1 MSICLNMIVK
11 NESAIIR
18 STLENL
24 TSYVKF
30 AYWVICDT
38 GSTDGTQEIIKTF
51 FKEKKIPGQIF
62 QDEWK
67 DFGHNRSLALQR
79 AYDSKKADYV
89 LIFDADD
96 AFRGNFKLP
105 PLDKDRYS
113 CKFGYGSDFTWYR
126 PVILNNRIKWKYFGV
141 LHEYVDCI
149 EPNYNPVS
157 IHVDGDYYIE
167 ARTIGGDRNKDDKKY
182 YKDALLLEKALEEE
196 KDEGLRARY
205 AFYCGQSFRDCG
217 DLQNG
222 IKYYLMR
229 TKMGFFDEEV
239 HVSYYNVGKMMIG
252 LNYPEQ
258 EIEKTLLDGWNYMKD
273 RSECLYELSKYFR
286 LKGNYMKGYV
296 YGQLGRKI
304 PYPSHRVLFLHRDV
318 YDWRLHDETAISA
331 YYIGKHDEAI
341 KYNQK
346 VLQHHF
352 DERVLNNIRFSMKEV
367 INKIVH
373 PPNRTINVSKHRPLG
388 LTFVLRF
395 QQNVDLIK
403 LTMNSLF
410 HYIRDAYKL
419 ERFILLIEAN
429 KTKEIETIKKEYPF
443 FEIVTWKHKTH
454 IIPNLKNV
462 LGRKDRFLFYI
473 EESWIFTTERNYLNK
488 SITILSG
495 EQKYGQFLFNRGGFE
510 NMDDYAKKSEGNL
523 VYDVERQNDNEKKYY
538 MNEKHKRLHT
548 SPSIIKREFL
558 DCVSDYDKDI
568 DEDFQVVYQNRI
580 DTVKARKSDK

>member
-24 TSYVKF
+24 STYVKF

-38 GSTDGTQEIIKTF
+38 GSTDGTQDIIKNF
-51 FKEKKIPGQIF
+51 FKEKNIPGQLF

-79 AYDSKKADYV
+79 AYESKKADYV

-105 PLDKDRYS
+105 TLDKDRYS

-126 PVILNNRIKWKYFGV
+126 PVLLNNRIKWKYFGV

-149 EPNYNPVS
+149 EPNCNPTT

-182 YKDALLLEKALEEE
+182 QKDALLLVKALEEE

-205 AFYCGQSFRDCG
+205 AFYCAQSFRDCG
-217 DLQNG
+217 DLPNA

-229 TKMGFFDEEV
+229 TKMGFFDEEI
-239 HVSYYNVGKMMIG
+239 HVSYYNTGKMMIA
-252 LNYPEQ
+252 LNYSEQ
-258 EIEKTLLDGWNYMKD
+258 EIEKTLLDGWNCMKD
-273 RSECLYELSKYFR
+273 RSECLYELSKYYR
-286 LKGNYMKGYV
+286 LKGNYIKGYM
-296 YGQLGRKI
+296 YGQLGRDI
-304 PYPSHRVLFLHRDV
+304 PYPPNRVLFLHRDV
-318 YDWRLHDETAISA
+318 YDWRIHDETAISA

-341 KYNQK
+341 KYNQI
-346 VLQHHF
+346 VLRHHY
-352 DERVLNNIRFSMKEV
+352 DERVLNNIRFSIKE
-367 INKIVH
+367 ILNKIIH

-388 LTFVLRF
+388 ITFVLRF
-395 QQNVDLIK
+395 HQNVDLIK

-410 HYIRDAYKL
+410 HFIRDAYKL
-419 ERFILLIEAN
+419 ERFLILIEAN
-429 KTKEIETIKKEYPF
+429 KTKEIESIKKDYPF
-443 FEIVTWKHKTH
+443 FEFITWKHKTH
-454 IIPNLKNV
+454 IIPNLKST
-462 LGRKDRFLFYI
+462 LGRRDRFLFYI
-473 EESWIFTTERNYLNK
+473 EESWIFTTERNYINK
-488 SITILSG
+488 SLIILSG
-495 EQKYGQFLFNRGGFE
+495 EQKYGQFLFNRGGYE
-510 NMDDYAKKSEGNL
+510 NMDDYSKKTEGKV
-523 VYDVERQNDNEKKYY
+523 VYDIERYNENDKKYF
-538 MNEKHKRLHT
+538 MNENHKRLHT
-548 SPSIIKREFL
+548 SPSLIKREFL

-568 DEDFQVVYQNRI
+568 DEDFHVVYQNRI
-580 DTVKARKSDK
+580 DAVKARKAEK

>member
-38 GSTDGTQEIIKTF
+38 GSTDGTQDIIKNF
-51 FKEKKIPGQIF
+51 FKEKNISGELF

-79 AYDSKKADYV
+79 AYESKKADYV

-96 AFRGNFKLP
+96 AFRGTFKIP
-105 PLDKDRYS
+105 TLDKDRYS

-182 YKDALLLEKALEEE
+182 QKDALLLEKALETE

-217 DLQNG
+217 DLPNA

-239 HVSYYNVGKMMIG
+239 HVSYYNVGKMMVG

-258 EIEKTLLDGWNYMKD
+258 EVEKTFLDGWNYMKD
-273 RSECLYELSKYFR
+273 RSECLYELSKYYR
-286 LKGNYMKGYV
+286 LKGNYIKGYT

-318 YDWRLHDETAISA
+318 YDWRIHDETAISA

-341 KYNQK
+341 KYNQI

-367 INKIVH
+367 ISKVVQ

-395 QQNVDLIK
+395 QQNIDLIK

-410 HYIRDAYKL
+410 HFIRDAYKL
-419 ERFILLIEAN
+419 ERFLILIEAN
-429 KTKEIETIKKEYPF
+429 KTKEIEAIRKDYPF
-443 FEIVTWKHKTH
+443 FEVITWKHKSH
-454 IIPNLKNV
+454 MIPNLKNA

-473 EESWIFTTERNYLNK
+473 EESWIFTTKRNYLNK
-488 SITILSG
+488 SLIILSG
-495 EQKYGQFLFNRGGFE
+495 EQKYGQYLFNRGGYE
-510 NMDDYAKKSEGNL
+510 NMDDYNKKTEGNII
-523 VYDVERQNDNEKKYY
+523 YDVEGSQNDKKKYY

-548 SPSIIKREFL
+548 SPSLIKREFL

-568 DEDFQVVYQNRI
+568 DEDFHVIYQNRI
-580 DTVKARKSDK
+580 DAVKARKAEK